1 MPANVLQKTDN
12 ARHAVYMK
20 MAKST
25 SLMDSNGALK
35 IDVSLNRSR
44 IDPKLVLTHWSPHFG
59 RINGRQ
65 PALVKFKQTFLLQIQ
80 PEKIA

>member
-44 IDPKLVLTHWSPHFG
+44 IDPKLVLTHLCVYHWKSV
-59 RINGRQ
+59 
-65 PALVKFKQTFLLQIQ
+65 LT
-80 PEKIA
+80 